1 MAAADRRG
9 APRRR
14 LPLRRGRRRGGAGG
28 CSQHQL
34 LVGRP
39 RAGRRPP
46 VLADGADGRCARESA
61 AAGLLRAGLGRWL
74 TVRHSLIGRIG
85 PSQYVRKPT
94 DQEQSLFG
102 GERSRYLV
110 VYPFTKSTDWYLL
123 SKEARQGVMNEHMRV
138 GHEYPT
144 IRQALAYSF
153 GLDSQEFVV
162 AYETDDLVAFG
173 DLVRALR
180 STESRRSTVSDT
192 PILLGIHRP
201 IDEILGLLGAAVMA
215 DTARG
220 LADGAQLVERAERLF
235 PGGVNS
241 PVRAFRAVG
250 RPPLVLERGE
260 GPYVWDADG
269 GATSTTS
276 APGGRRSSATP
287 TRRSSRRSPR
297 AARERTGPRRHA
309 TRSRSSSARRSGAPC
324 RRWSASGSPRRAPRR
339 S

>member
-1 MAAADRRG
+1 MSSDVQVYIQALALGLDPAWRRRSPEERHDDGCRFAEAEAEAQLENVRSIAYSSVGLEPGVDLLFWRMAPSVDALERAAA
-9 APRRR
+9 
-14 LPLRRGRRRGGAGG
+14 
-28 CSQHQL
+28 S
-34 LVGRP
+34 
-39 RAGRRPP
+39 
-46 VLADGADGRCARESA
+46 
-61 AAGLLRAGLGRWL
+61 LLRAGLGSWL

-94 DQEQSLFG
+94 DQEQSLFD

-138 GHEYPT
+138 GHDYPT

-201 IDEILGLLGAAVMA
+201 MDEILDLLGA
-215 DTARG
+215 G
-220 LADGAQLVERAERLF
+220 
-235 PGGVNS
+235 
-241 PVRAFRAVG
+241 
-250 RPPLVLERGE
+250 
-260 GPYVWDADG
+260 
-269 GATSTTS
+269 
-276 APGGRRSSATP
+276 
-287 TRRSSRRSPR
+287 
-297 AARERTGPRRHA
+297 
-309 TRSRSSSARRSGAPC
+309 
-324 RRWSASGSPRRAPRR
+324 
-339 S
+339 